1 MQMAGGS
8 LWKHLSRSPDWSSI
22 LAASLF
28 LRTKGRY
35 AQWVDVSDN
44 TLTMESLLA
53 EAMLKK
59 GVKKEEKEEEK
70 NSQKEKRKIKKQADM
85 NS

>member
-1 MQMAGGS
+1 MARRPLAFAS
-8 LWKHLSRSPDWSSI
+8 AI

-70 NSQKEKRKIKKQADM
+70 SALSEENDS
-85 NS
+85 

>member
-1 MQMAGGS
+1 M
-8 LWKHLSRSPDWSSI
+8 
-22 LAASLF
+22 
-28 LRTKGRY
+28 
-35 AQWVDVSDN
+35 DVSDN

-70 NSQKEKRKIKKQADM
+70 SALSEENDS
-85 NS
+85 